1 MFKKAIALSLA
12 VMLAAC
18 EVPDLPRVWGDH
30 LDPYMTARG
39 YTIDTDGKTILKN
52 GYPVWVDEPC
62 FSRGCRGSYPIV
74 TRELAEAVRLDLL
87 AAIDAAQD
95 EYVED
100 VSEVIGLEPIVVQI
114 PNSEGGP
121 DAP

>member
-18 EVPDLPRVWGDH
+18 EVPESPRVWDDY
-30 LDPYMTARG
+30 LDPYMSARG
-39 YTIDTDGKTILKN
+39 YTIDVDGKTILKN
-52 GYPVWVDEPC
+52 GFPVWVDEPC
-62 FSRGCRGSYPIV
+62 FGRGCRGSYPIV

-95 EYVED
+95 EYVAD
-100 VSEVIGLEPIVVQI
+100 ISEVIGLEPVVDEPEKTEQL
-114 PNSEGGP
+114 P
-121 DAP
+121 